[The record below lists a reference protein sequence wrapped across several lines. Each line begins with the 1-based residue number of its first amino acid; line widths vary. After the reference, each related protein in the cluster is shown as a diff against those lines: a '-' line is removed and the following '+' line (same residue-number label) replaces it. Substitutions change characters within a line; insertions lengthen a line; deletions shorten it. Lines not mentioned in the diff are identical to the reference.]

1 MSSQVAQTP
10 LLDFT
15 FKALDS
21 PSLFDTAVDVLVD
34 LIHETQEID
43 DNLQVIETLVPRIVG
58 LRARLDIEAANEDP
72 DAMRGLC
79 RVFVEAGETYRTL
92 VLQHPETFLPIVQA
106 IAACAAF
113 PDLDIV
119 RITFNF
125 WYRLAQSLGKKA
137 SDSAFQPFLDTY
149 SGLVDVIIHHLHYP
163 PNPEE
168 MNAEERDEFRS
179 FRHTMGD
186 TLKDC
191 CYVLGST
198 ACLRRSY
205 ELCLAA
211 LESASSLSPAASW
224 QAIEAPLFSMRSMG
238 AEVDPSDNDVVPLIM
253 NLLPSLPSHPRVR
266 YAAILVIGRYTEWID
281 CHPEQLQFMLQ
292 YVSSGFEDPDKEVA
306 AASAQSM
313 RYMCKDCK
321 QVCFCCAEIAHWLRV
336 LGRFL
341 CLSTWT

>member
-1 MSSQVAQTP
+1 MASQVAQTP

-21 PSLFDTAVDVLVD
+21 PQLFDTAVDVLVD

-43 DNLQVIETLVPRIVG
+43 DNLSVIELLLPRITS
-58 LRARLDIEAANEDP
+58 LRARLEEESKNEDA
-72 DAMRGLC
+72 DTMRGLC
-79 RVFVEAGETYRTL
+79 RIFVEAGETYRTL
-92 VLQHPETFLPIVQA
+92 ILLHPETFFPLVQA
-106 IAACAAF
+106 IALCAAY
-113 PDLDIV
+113 DELEIV

-125 WYRLAQSLGKKA
+125 WYRLAQSLGKRP
-137 SDSAFQPFLDTY
+137 SDPNLQPFLDVYT
-149 SGLVDVIIHHLHYP
+149 GLVEIIIRHLHF
-163 PNPEE
+163 PNDPEE
-168 MNAEERDEFRS
+168 MNAEERDEFRA

-205 ELCLAA
+205 DLIVSA
-211 LESASSLSPAASW
+211 LSSSSSSNDTPSW

-253 NLLPSLPSHPRVR
+253 NLLPSLPSHPKVR

-281 CHPEQLQFMLQ
+281 CHPDQLQFMLQ
-292 YVSSGFEDPDKEVA
+292 YVSSGFEDQDKEVA

-313 RYMCKDCK
+313 RYLCKDCK
-321 QVCFCCAEIAHWLRV
+321 QVRSLLLTFSVAKEAVC
-336 LGRFL
+336 
-341 CLSTWT
+341 